1 MLDVDF
7 LKKDI
12 QMFKKVF
19 ESEVLFTGYYGQLN
33 TGDDAFV
40 VVADWGVKKYWNKS
54 SNRFLAIKK
63 NLPEVSGLNGYPF
76 SFPRTYSSQN
86 KLLISNTNYL
96 ISAGG
101 STIHSALPQNSIK
114 QLALN
119 EKRNGSKIK
128 IGGIGVSIGPFKT
141 SKDEKSV
148 IEYLRNIDFLA
159 VRDQRSYDFI
169 EHLNLPYKPINSF
182 DLAAL
187 LPKIYGNNEK
197 KNVRNGI
204 KTIGVSVCPVE
215 SIVGG
220 NIEREKQRNKNTLE
234 LLKLLDQKEDI
245 HFKFFIINGNSKVGD
260 LNLTKEI
267 IARTQPKSY
276 ELVGYN
282 RNTNYMW
289 DEISKCDFVISTR
302 LHAAIFACFSNTPF
316 MLNEYHIKCSDFLD
330 DVGYNMNYRLYDY
343 DYDVVE
349 KANMILEV
357 LNQSSNYILP
367 LNVQSMIKKSELNFL
382 GIDI

>member
-1 MLDVDF
+1 MF
-7 LKKDI
+7 IFQKKEI
-12 QMFKKVF
+12 QMFKKIF

-40 VVADWGVKKYWNKS
+40 AVADWGARKYWHKNNNK
-54 SNRFLAIKK
+54 FLAIKK
-63 NLPEVSGLNGYPF
+63 KLPEVSGVKGYPF
-76 SFPRTYSSQN
+76 SIPRTYSSQN

-101 STIHSALPQNSIK
+101 STIHSALQKNNIK

-141 SKDEKSV
+141 SRDEKAV
-148 IEYLRNIDFLA
+148 IEYLKNIDFLA
-159 VRDQRSYDFI
+159 VRDQRSYDFV
-169 EHLNLPYKPINSF
+169 EQLNLPYKPINSF

-187 LPKIYGNNEK
+187 LPEIYGNNEK
-197 KNVRNGI
+197 GTIKNSI

-215 SIVGG
+215 SIVGASTAK
-220 NIEREKQRNKNTLE
+220 EEQRNKNTVE
-234 LLKLLDQKEDI
+234 LLKLLDSKEDI
-245 HFKFFIINGNSKVGD
+245 HFKFFIINGNNKVGD
-260 LNLTKEI
+260 LNLTREI
-267 IARTQPKSY
+267 IAKVQPKSY
-276 ELVGYN
+276 EIVEYSK
-282 RNTNYMW
+282 NTHYIW
-289 DEISKCDFVISTR
+289 SEISKCDFVISTR

-330 DVGYNMNYRLYDY
+330 DVGHNIDYRLYDN
-343 DYDVVE
+343 DYDIFRKV
-349 KANMILEV
+349 NTILDV
-357 LNQSSNYILP
+357 LSQDSNYIFP
-367 LNVQSMIKKSELNFL
+367 SNIKNMVKKSELNFI